1 MFECPNTTLIRDPMF
16 FQFKVDINGPSK
28 AKLGTSKEQLKSDK

>member
-1 MFECPNTTLIRDPMF
+1 MFGCPNTTLIQDHVF

-28 AKLGTSKEQLKSDK
+28 TKLGTSKEQLKSDK